1 MAHFIARAIFHL
13 DPANRRMRLIWSLP
27 EDMNGFTVKNVKQ
40 TLLRI
45 IFLIASGTV
54 ILGAYLYINQLGGIS
69 HTPVSMPAWV
79 PFLPSLVWIYLG
91 ALVVPWFSLLA
102 IDDPVRFRHCAVVH
116 ALAFVM
122 LVTVWLLFPT
132 KMLRPEV
139 PQGWWNELYRYLVLI
154 DKPVNIMPCG
164 HILSPVI
171 VTWFLAEQN
180 RRWLL
185 WLLPLVAISAVSIV
199 TTWQHRPVD
208 ILLGAVVAFIAISI
222 VKVTAKK
229 QKNV

>member
-1 MAHFIARAIFHL
+1 MHA
-13 DPANRRMRLIWSLP
+13 LICSLP
-27 EDMNGFTVKNVKQ
+27 EEMNGFTVKNVKR
-40 TLLRI
+40 TLLRM
-45 IFLIASGTV
+45 IFLIASGTA
-54 ILGAYLYINQLGGIS
+54 LMGAYLYINQLGGIS

-91 ALVVPWFSLLA
+91 ALVVPWFLLLA
-102 IDDPVRFRHCAVVH
+102 IDDPVRFRHCAVAHV
-116 ALAFVM
+116 LAFVM
-122 LVTVWLLFPT
+122 LAMVWLWFPT

-154 DKPVNIMPCG
+154 DQPVNIMPCG

-171 VTWFLAEQN
+171 VTWFLAEEK
-180 RRWLL
+180 RRWLR
-185 WLLPLVAISAVSIV
+185 WLLPLVAISAASIV

-208 ILLGAVVAFIAISI
+208 ILLGAVVAFIAIGI

-229 QKNV
+229 QKN